1 MHGPHTTGGQ
11 DQPSV
16 EKGVA
21 LGLLCNSTPLAPL
34 IPVRDP
40 KFVERTLRLAGT
52 QPLEV
57 LEAVQRSLVL
67 QRPQTWA
74 DCVTWACHHWHTQ
87 YSNNIRQLLHNFPP
101 DQVTPSCQIHLVEC
115 ALQKQEPAVVS
126 PCGSSWLWK
135 QLQQVP
141 KEWGAQKDQACD
153 LFPHPL
159 FLQSKRLYFCS
170 STWCGVS

>member
-1 MHGPHTTGGQ
+1 M
-11 DQPSV
+11 
-16 EKGVA
+16 EKVGLPWSPF
-21 LGLLCNSTPLAPL
+21 LGLLCNPAPL
-34 IPVRDP
+34 IPLIPDRDP

-101 DQVTPSCQIHLVEC
+101 DQVIATCQVHLAESEAGTCCGLLPVTSPPVAG
-115 ALQKQEPAVVS
+115 ALRHGGHKRMIKS
-126 PCGSSWLWK
+126 
-135 QLQQVP
+135 
-141 KEWGAQKDQACD
+141 D
-153 LFPHPL
+153 LFFPSPSL
-159 FLQSKRLYFCS
+159 GARDFVSLTCAMGRVITTPRL
-170 STWCGVS
+170 

>member
-1 MHGPHTTGGQ
+1 MEKVRLPWSPHLGP
-11 DQPSV
+11 
-16 EKGVA
+16 
-21 LGLLCNSTPLAPL
+21 LCNPAPL
-34 IPVRDP
+34 TLPIPDRDP

-101 DQVTPSCQIHLVEC
+101 DQVTPTCQVHLVESKTGTC
-115 ALQKQEPAVVS
+115 CGHSMCLLPVISLAVV
-126 PCGSSWLWK
+126 
-135 QLQQVP
+135 
-141 KEWGAQKDQACD
+141 GAPRHRALRKMIKPD
-153 LFPHPL
+153 LFFPSP
-159 FLQSKRLYFCS
+159 FLGTRDFLSLTCAV
-170 STWCGVS
+170 G

>member
-1 MHGPHTTGGQ
+1 MEKVVLPQRPLLGP
-11 DQPSV
+11 P
-16 EKGVA
+16 
-21 LGLLCNSTPLAPL
+21 CNSAPL
-34 IPVRDP
+34 IPPIPDRDP

-101 DQVTPSCQIHLVEC
+101 DQVRPTCQVHLAEC
-115 ALQKQEPAVVS
+115 FFPKRACCELSTWFLWVLSPAVA
-126 PCGSSWLWK
+126 
-135 QLQQVP
+135 
-141 KEWGAQKDQACD
+141 GAPRPGELRRVIKPDLLL
-153 LFPHPL
+153 LFPFP
-159 FLQSKRLYFCS
+159 
-170 STWCGVS
+170 

>member
-1 MHGPHTTGGQ
+1 MPWS
-11 DQPSV
+11 P
-16 EKGVA
+16 
-21 LGLLCNSTPLAPL
+21 LLRLLCNPAPL
-34 IPVRDP
+34 TPPIPDRDP

-101 DQVTPSCQIHLVEC
+101 DQVTPTCQVHLAEC
-115 ALQKQEPAVVS
+115 VFSVMGACFEFS
-126 PCGSSWLWK
+126 GSSWGLFQLWHMPQGVGSLRK
-135 QLQQVP
+135 MIKL
-141 KEWGAQKDQACD
+141 D
-153 LFPHPL
+153 LFLPSP
-159 FLQSKRLYFCS
+159 FLLARDFHFYFPYL
-170 STWCGVS
+170 